1 MMSATSVPYKL
12 INSVKY
18 RLDFPD
24 EWINTE
30 RTDRTGP
37 RCCRK
42 CVMFAFRDSSKVFSD
57 YCSRCDN
64 NVYQGKRRL
73 PPVIE
78 NISNDISFKSPNN
91 CIYNICNYS

>member
-1 MMSATSVPYKL
+1 MAAAMSVPYKL

-30 RTDRTGP
+30 RADGTGP
-37 RCCRK
+37 RCCRS

-57 YCSRCDN
+57 YCSKCDN
-64 NVYQGKRRL
+64 DVYHGERRL
-73 PPVIE
+73 PPVVESASI
-78 NISNDISFKSPNN
+78 DISFKTLNN
-91 CIYNICNYS
+91 GIYKICNYS